1 MFKRTAVFVAALFVF
16 ALQGQAADW
25 KVDPAHSSVGFW
37 VKHLVISKVH
47 GAFGQF
53 NGTITFDPEN
63 LKDGSA
69 EMTIQVA
76 SIDTKNENRNNHLKS
91 PDFFDVETYPVITFV
106 SKKVIPGEGNLFQ
119 LVGDLTIKDVTKE
132 VTFDCEF
139 NGSIDGPGGK
149 PRAAFSAA
157 TMINRQDFNITWSK
171 VTEAG
176 GLVVSDE
183 VHINLDL
190 EAVQI

>member
-119 LVGDLTIKDVTKE
+119 LVGDLTIKDVTNE
-132 VTFDCEF
+132 VTFDCVF

-149 PRAAFSAA
+149 PRAAFSAEA
-157 TMINRQDFNITWSK
+157 VINRQDFNITWSK

-183 VHINLDL
+183 VHINIDL
-190 EAVQI
+190 EVVQI